1 MLASSTTFASAILA
15 QVTLRSVS
23 TIGCVLAAVWALSP
37 LGGQASLRIMTVGQ
51 RTITNLANFDYLS
64 AENSYVDWRSSSAA
78 GSYEVTATGLYLASL
93 TGPQRVKDSPR
104 TYGTMSKFLCW
115 RTYLVGQKVQAPWM
129 HGTRFLPTTFLTHRL
144 SESRC
149 RASFLTI
156 TLQSSLW
163 KQAIGD

>member
-64 AENSYVDWRSSSAA
+64 AENSYVDWRSGSAA
-78 GSYEVTATGLYLASL
+78 GSYEVTATRLYLDSL
-93 TGPQRVKDSPR
+93 TGPQRVKDSPADLWDNVKIPMLEDIPGW
-104 TYGTMSKFLCW
+104 TEG
-115 RTYLVGQKVQAPWM
+115 
-129 HGTRFLPTTFLTHRL
+129 
-144 SESRC
+144 
-149 RASFLTI
+149 
-156 TLQSSLW
+156 SSPVDAW
-163 KQAIGD
+163 H